1 MESVLPAQPV
11 PTIMH
16 RTSDKDAHSGT
27 RHYIYVD
34 LNSLQSINLD
44 QYPPHLYLYYHR
56 KNAASLRA
64 FVEIYGLKVLRT
76 SKERPFFEGLY

>member
-1 MESVLPAQPV
+1 
-11 PTIMH
+11 MH
-16 RTSDKDAHSGT
+16 HTSDKDAHSGT

-44 QYPPHLYLYYHR
+44 QYPPHLYLYYHH

-64 FVEIYGLKVLRT
+64 SVEIYDLKSFADEQRATIFL
-76 SKERPFFEGLY
+76 KDYIEAH